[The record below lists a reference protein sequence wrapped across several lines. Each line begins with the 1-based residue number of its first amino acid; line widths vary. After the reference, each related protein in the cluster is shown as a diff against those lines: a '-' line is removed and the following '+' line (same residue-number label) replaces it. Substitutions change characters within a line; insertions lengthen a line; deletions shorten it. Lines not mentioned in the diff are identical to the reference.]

1 MLAVGARIGEI
12 TSQSYTLL
20 GVPDPGKTLIHVH
33 AAAEELGRVFRPTLA
48 IQSGMAEFAAAAA
61 ALDPDRSAALAAMV
75 GRRRGRNTRPGLQP
89 SPFEPAPAL
98 DLGRIMTWLR
108 ERLPDDAIVTSD
120 AGNFSGWPNR
130 FLQYR
135 RPGRQL
141 GPTSGAM
148 GYGVPAAVA
157 AKLVHPDRI
166 VVGFCGDG
174 GFMMTG
180 QELMTAAAE
189 GPGPIILV
197 FNNAMYG
204 TIRMHQERRFPGRI
218 VGTAL
223 KNPDF
228 AALAAAY
235 GAFGATVARTEEFA
249 PAFEAALAARR
260 AAIIELRMDPEMITT
275 RTTLSALRRQ
285 AETARAS

>member
-1 MLAVGARIGEI
+1 M
-12 TSQSYTLL
+12 
-20 GVPDPGKTLIHVH
+20 
-33 AAAEELGRVFRPTLA
+33 FRPTLA
-48 IQSGMAEFAAAAA
+48 IQSGMPEFAAAAA
-61 ALDPDRSAALAAMV
+61 ALDPVPDAALGGLARSGAR
-75 GRRRGRNTRPGLQP
+75 GIRGGARPDRRRG
-89 SPFEPAPAL
+89 AAL
-98 DLGRIMTWLR
+98 DLGKVMAWLR
-108 ERLPDDAIVTSD
+108 DRLPDDAIVTSD

-157 AKLVHPDRI
+157 AKLVHPDRL

-180 QELMTAAAE
+180 QELATSMLE
-189 GPGPIILV
+189 GVGPIILV

-204 TIRMHQERRFPGRI
+204 TIRMHQERRFPGRV

-228 AALAAAY
+228 LGLAAGLWRVRRLGRAHR
-235 GAFGATVARTEEFA
+235 GVRAGLRGGR
-249 PAFEAALAARR
+249 RR
-260 AAIIELRMDPEMITT
+260 AERGRHRAQDG
-275 RTTLSALRRQ
+275 SRR
-285 AETARAS
+285 